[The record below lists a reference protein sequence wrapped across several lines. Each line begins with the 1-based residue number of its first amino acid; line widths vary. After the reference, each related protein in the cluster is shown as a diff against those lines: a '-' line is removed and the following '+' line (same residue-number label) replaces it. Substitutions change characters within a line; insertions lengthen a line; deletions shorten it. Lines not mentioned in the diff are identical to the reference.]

1 MKNTRIYMKTLKL
14 LSVIVFITMIMSCK
28 DFLDLKPISST
39 TMATFYDSQEDFNQA
54 VVGTYA
60 ELKEVYTFGYYLL
73 LGDLRA
79 DNTSMQVLGSGGESN
94 KKEIDSF
101 DLDPTNKNLNN
112 IWGESYQALQR
123 ANGVLTNIDRI
134 EFDQTLKNQYM
145 GESQAVRALIYFNLV
160 RIFGDV
166 PLVTSSEADITESY
180 DTPRSPVAEI
190 YNLIVSDLTSAI
202 SKLPDSY
209 SDSESGRVTKGAA
222 QTLLGQVY
230 LTQKNFSEAATQF
243 GDVIGSGEYD
253 LLMNYED
260 NFEGTNQGNSESVW
274 QLLFKNGE
282 GGMGSSY
289 PNWHA
294 PQGSGGI
301 LIQNGSA
308 FAFNQVTK
316 DIYEAYED
324 GDLRR
329 DVSIGLGFTDEDGVW
344 QPGRY
349 VKLYVDQDAGEGNN
363 ESEADWNVF
372 RYSHVLLMAAEA
384 LNETNGGPTAN
395 AYTYINAVRTR
406 AGLTD
411 LSGLD
416 QSTFRTAV
424 YHEQRVEVA
433 FEGHRWFDLLR
444 TGRAISVI
452 NSKIGGGDPDAA
464 IGPSSP
470 ISEFQL
476 LYPIPESVIDTSNP
490 GVISQNPGY

>member
-1 MKNTRIYMKTLKL
+1 MRTLRL
-14 LSVIVFITMIMSCK
+14 LSVIVFITMITSCK

-39 TMATFYDSQEDFNQA
+39 TMATFYDSPEDFDQA
-54 VVGTYA
+54 VIGTYA
-60 ELKEVYTFGYYLL
+60 NLKNVYTFGYYLL

-79 DNTSMQVLGSGGESN
+79 DNTSMQVPGAGQETN
-94 KKEIDSF
+94 KREIDSF
-101 DLDPTNKNLNN
+101 DLDPTNRNLSS
-112 IWGESYQALQR
+112 IWSESYRTLQR
-123 ANGVLTNIDRI
+123 ANGVLTNINRLD
-134 EFDQTLKNQYM
+134 FDQTLKSQYT

-166 PLVTSSEADITESY
+166 PLVTSSEADISASY

-190 YNLIVSDLTSAI
+190 YNQIVADLTSAI
-202 SKLPDSY
+202 PLLPDSY
-209 SDSESGRVTKGAA
+209 SGSESGRVTKGAA

-243 GDVIGSGEYD
+243 GDVIGSGEYS

-274 QLLFKNGE
+274 QILFKNGE

-294 PQGSGGI
+294 PAGSGGI
-301 LIQNGSA
+301 LIQNGNA

-316 DIYEAYED
+316 DIYESYED

-329 DVSIGLGFTDEDGVW
+329 DVSVGLGYTDNDGVW

-349 VKLYVDQDAGEGNN
+349 VKLYVDQDAGEGNW
-363 ESEADWNVF
+363 ESDADWNVL

-384 LNETNGGPTAN
+384 LNETNGGPTAD
-395 AYTYINAVRTR
+395 AYMYINTVRNR
-406 AGLTD
+406 AGLAD
-411 LSGLD
+411 LIGLD
-416 QSTFRTAV
+416 QGTFRTAV
-424 YHEQRVEVA
+424 YLEQRVEVA

-444 TGRAISVI
+444 TGRAIDVI
-452 NSKIGGGDPDAA
+452 NSKLGGDPDSA
-464 IGPSSP
+464 IGPSAP

-476 LYPIPESVIDTSNP
+476 LYPIPQSVIDTSNP
-490 GVISQNPGY
+490 GVITQNTGY